1 MNGWISLHRKVF
13 NNPVVAPKKP
23 YSKFEAWCWLM
34 AKANHSNN
42 KFVMGS
48 EVIKTDE
55 GEVVTSQKKLQ
66 QQFGWGNTRV
76 RTYLKLLQSDEMI
89 AVKSTAKRTHITIC
103 NYTSYQDKQ
112 TKTKLK
118 PNRNQTDT
126 KLKPKLNQTDT
137 ESEAKTNNNVVNNV
151 NNDKISNE
159 TKFCNKVCSIA
170 LKEDYGNGEYTP
182 ELLDAFCGYWSE
194 KNIAGKKMRFEME
207 KTFDIS
213 RRLKR
218 WAKNNKDWG
227 IEPKKPAVGFK
238 TTTTGHYIGYCV
250 KCNESSFYKEYDLK
264 GSSVC
269 CSMEIKPERNDNK

>member
-1 MNGWISLHRKVF
+1 MSKGWISLHRKILD
-13 NNPVVAPKKP
+13 NPILTRSRT
-23 YSKFEAWCWLM
+23 YSRCEAFVYMLLR
-34 AKANHSNN
+34 ANHKEN
-42 KFVMGS
+42 KVVIGNQLIKVKKGS
-48 EVIKTDE
+48 FI
-55 GEVVTSQKKLQ
+55 TSQKQLMIE
-66 QQFGWGNTRV
+66 FNWGTSRL
-76 RTYLKLLQSDEMI
+76 RSFLELLREDKMI
-89 AVKSTAKRTHITIC
+89 EVKSNAISTHITIN
-103 NYTSYQDKQ
+103 NYSELQG
-112 TKTKLK
+112 L
-118 PNRNQTDT
+118 QTDT
-126 KLKPKLNQTDT
+126 KLKPKRNQTDT

-269 CSMEIKPERNDNK
+269 CSMQIKAERNDNK

>member
-1 MNGWISLHRKVF
+1 MIEF
-13 NNPVVAPKKP
+13 N
-23 YSKFEAWCWLM
+23 W
-34 AKANHSNN
+34 
-42 KFVMGS
+42 G
-48 EVIKTDE
+48 
-55 GEVVTSQKKLQ
+55 TSRLRS
-66 QQFGWGNTRV
+66 F
-76 RTYLKLLQSDEMI
+76 LELLREDKMI
-89 AVKSTAKRTHITIC
+89 EVKSNAISTHITIN
-103 NYTSYQDKQ
+103 NYSELQG
-112 TKTKLK
+112 L
-118 PNRNQTDT
+118 QTDT
-126 KLKPKLNQTDT
+126 KLKPKRNQTDT

-227 IEPKKPAVGFK
+227 IEPKKPIVGFK

>member
-1 MNGWISLHRKVF
+1 MSKGWISLHRKILD
-13 NNPVVAPKKP
+13 NPILTRSRT
-23 YSKFEAWCWLM
+23 YSRFEAFVYMLL
-34 AKANHSNN
+34 KANHKDN
-42 KFVMGS
+42 KVVIGTQLIKVKKGS
-48 EVIKTDE
+48 FI
-55 GEVVTSQKKLQ
+55 TSQKQLMIE
-66 QQFGWGNTRV
+66 FNWGTSRL
-76 RTYLKLLQSDEMI
+76 RSFLELLREDKMI
-89 AVKSTAKRTHITIC
+89 EVKSNAISTHITIN
-103 NYTSYQDKQ
+103 NYSELQG
-112 TKTKLK
+112 L
-118 PNRNQTDT
+118 QTDT
-126 KLKPKLNQTDT
+126 KLKPKRNQTDT
-137 ESEAKTNNNVVNNV
+137 ESEAKTNNNVVNNDNND

-227 IEPKKPAVGFK
+227 IEPKKPIVGFK

-269 CSMEIKPERNDNK
+269 CSMEIKPERKDVNK